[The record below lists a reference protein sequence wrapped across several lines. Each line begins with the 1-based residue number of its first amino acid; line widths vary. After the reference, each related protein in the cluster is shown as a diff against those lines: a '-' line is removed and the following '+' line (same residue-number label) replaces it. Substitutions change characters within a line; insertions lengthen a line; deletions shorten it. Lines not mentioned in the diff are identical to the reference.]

1 MTQRRSLVGLLVA
14 LAMTALVWWTQGDD
28 AARTDAGGDPSSS
41 PSASASVPDGEP
53 SQESSQAGSPT
64 AEPTGSGNAAPS
76 GTDPDSGLPWI
87 AVDRLP
93 AEAHETLATIDRG
106 GPYPYEEDD
115 TTFQNREGILP
126 DRQEGYYR
134 EYTVETPGLD
144 HRGAL
149 RIVTGSNGE
158 YYWTDD
164 HYSSFSRI
172 AR

>member
-14 LAMTALVWWTQGDD
+14 LALTAFVWWTQGDE
-28 AARTDAGGDPSSS
+28 AARTDAGGDPSA
-41 PSASASVPDGEP
+41 SASASAEGPGGA
-53 SQESSQAGSPT
+53 ESGDPGGS
-64 AEPTGSGNAAPS
+64 AEPGAPDPGAS
-76 GTDPDSGLPWI
+76 AGTDPESGLPWV

-93 AEAHETLATIDRG
+93 PEAHDTLALIDAD

-115 TTFQNREGILP
+115 TVFQNREGILP
-126 DRQEGYYR
+126 DQPEGYYR

-149 RIVTGSNGE
+149 RIVTGSGGE

>member
-1 MTQRRSLVGLLVA
+1 MTQRKTLVGLLVA
-14 LAMTALVWWTQGDD
+14 LAMTAFVWWTQGDE

-41 PSASASVPDGEP
+41 PSASVPAEEPDGQP
-53 SQESSQAGSPT
+53 SGSDGADAPGGQAP
-64 AEPTGSGNAAPS
+64 E
-76 GTDPDSGLPWI
+76 GTDPESGLPWI

-93 AEAHETLATIDRG
+93 PEAHDTLATIDSG

-126 DRQEGYYR
+126 DHEEGYYR

-149 RIVTGSNGE
+149 RIVTGSNEE